1 MDGLADNARL
11 GSSSR
16 RHSNPYRVGLGVGLL
31 VRRILECSVSL
42 ATHIPQ
48 LLREMVDA
56 RQVSAATNSLKSLQG
71 FPFYNKPMRQQ
82 AQSKRL

>member
-1 MDGLADNARL
+1 MGWLTMPGLDHLQGGTQTRTGPAWELD
-11 GSSSR
+11 
-16 RHSNPYRVGLGVGLL
+16 LL